1 MTRIVL
7 VRHGHVEGIAPE
19 RFRGRRDVDLS
30 PLGMRQAQMTARRIA
45 AQWRPAVIYT
55 SPLRRCIQTA
65 AQIGSTCGLSPTVLD
80 DLNDV
85 HFGDWE
91 WRTHDDVRAEWPAL
105 LERWLAAPQLVRFP
119 HGESLQ
125 DLAARM
131 ANVLRLVSDRHTQ
144 ETAVVVGHNAC
155 NRVLLLQA
163 LDQPLS
169 GYWRLGQDPC
179 SVSEIEVSATA
190 ITVRRMNET
199 YPTD

>member
-30 PLGMRQAQMTARRIA
+30 ALGLRQARVTAQHIA
-45 AQWRPAVIYT
+45 QQWRPAALYS
-55 SPLRRCIQTA
+55 SPLRRCLQTA
-65 AQIGSTCGLSPTVLD
+65 GEIGSACGVACTGLEE
-80 DLNDV
+80 LNDV

-91 WRTHDDVRAEWPAL
+91 WRTHDEVRAQWPAL
-105 LERWLAAPQLVRFP
+105 FERWMSGPALVRFP
-119 HGESLQ
+119 QGESLQ
-125 DLAARM
+125 EVAARM
-131 ANVLRLVSDRHTQ
+131 ADVLRLTCERHPQDT
-144 ETAVVVGHNAC
+144 VVLVGHNAC

-163 LDQPLS
+163 LDRPLS
-169 GYWRLGQDPC
+169 AYWRVGQDPC
-179 SVSEIEVSATA
+179 CVSEIEISGSV

>member
-19 RFRGRRDVDLS
+19 RFRGRRDVELS
-30 PLGMRQAQMTARRIA
+30 PLGLRQAQVTAQRIA
-45 AQWRPAVIYT
+45 ARWRPVVVYT
-55 SPLRRCIQTA
+55 SPLKRCLQTA
-65 AQIGSTCGLSPTVLD
+65 REIGCACGVATQVLD

-91 WRTHDDVRAEWPAL
+91 WRTHDEVHAEWPTL
-105 LERWLAAPQLVRFP
+105 HERWRTAPQLVRFP
-119 HGESLQ
+119 HGEALQ
-125 DLAARM
+125 DVAARM
-131 ANVLRLVSDRHTQ
+131 ANVLRLVSERHGG
-144 ETAVVVGHNAC
+144 ETVAVVGHNAC
-155 NRVLLLQA
+155 NRVLLLEA

-169 GYWRLGQDPC
+169 GYWRLGQEPC
-179 SVSEIEVSATA
+179 AVSEIEISGTD

>member
-30 PLGMRQAQMTARRIA
+30 ALGLRQARVTAQHIA
-45 AQWRPAVIYT
+45 QQWRPAALYS
-55 SPLRRCIQTA
+55 SPLRRCLQTA
-65 AQIGSTCGLSPTVLD
+65 GEIGSACGVACTGLEE
-80 DLNDV
+80 LNDV

-91 WRTHDDVRAEWPAL
+91 WRTHDEVRAQWPAL
-105 LERWLAAPQLVRFP
+105 FERWMSGPALVRFP

-125 DLAARM
+125 EVAARM
-131 ANVLRLVSDRHTQ
+131 ADVLRLTCERHPQDT
-144 ETAVVVGHNAC
+144 VVLVGHNAC

-163 LDQPLS
+163 LDRPLS
-169 GYWRLGQDPC
+169 AYWRVGQDPC
-179 SVSEIEVSATA
+179 CVSEIEISGSV

>member
-1 MTRIVL
+1 MTHILL
-7 VRHGHVEGIAPE
+7 VRHGHVDGIAPE

-30 PLGMRQAQMTARRIA
+30 PRGMRQAQTTARRIA
-45 AQWRPAVIYT
+45 AQWRPAAIYT

-65 AQIGSTCGLSPTVLD
+65 AQIGSACGLTTTVLD
-80 DLNDV
+80 DLNDL

-91 WRTHDDVRAEWPAL
+91 WHTHDEVRAEWPAL
-105 LERWLAAPQLVRFP
+105 FARWLAAPQLLRFP

-131 ANVLRLVSDRHTQ
+131 ANVLRLVCDRHAL

-169 GYWRLGQDPC
+169 AYWRLAQDPC
-179 SVSEIEVSATA
+179 SVSEIEVSGTA

-199 YPTD
+199 CPTD